1 MRHRHEPGDVPPAV
15 AAHHMG
21 CASLKDFEAMLPA
34 LLGRGFPPADPTTG
48 NYDLDAIRAWRRSR
62 HPQLFPSDRLL
73 AGPRAVDGKD
83 IDVAT
88 RLARIRGG

>member
-1 MRHRHEPGDVPPAV
+1 MRHRREPGDVPPIV

-21 CASLKDFEAMLPA
+21 CASLTEFEQKLPA
-34 LLGRGFPPADPTTG
+34 LLGRGFPAPDETTG
-48 NYDLDAIRAWRRSR
+48 NFDLDAIKAWRRSR

-73 AGPRAVDGKD
+73 VGPTARDAR
-83 IDVAT
+83 DVVPG